1 MSVKCNL
8 RLPRSWFATFRDW
21 LKKIAPFSQPIR
33 SITTTNHDL
42 IARPFPHIT
51 HVTCIFFRDLIGSL
65 CFFAFVMDQS
75 AFFGFRFTKTVLIAV
90 MLLFVDL
97 EILRNTARIDKTIK
111 QYTLGRDRLPVF
123 FRKRVN
129 ALDYLFMK
137 CVLLDLFWKWRIACE
152 TTEKKKTS
160 LGWTHQKHSFM
171 VLFLF

>member
-1 MSVKCNL
+1 
-8 RLPRSWFATFRDW
+8 
-21 LKKIAPFSQPIR
+21 
-33 SITTTNHDL
+33 
-42 IARPFPHIT
+42 
-51 HVTCIFFRDLIGSL
+51 
-65 CFFAFVMDQS
+65 MDQS

-137 CVLLDLFWKWRIACE
+137 CVLLDLF
-152 TTEKKKTS
+152 
-160 LGWTHQKHSFM
+160 
-171 VLFLF
+171 